1 MCESTGLR
9 VEVLTI
15 QVQEML
21 QRDGRLRWT
30 TYMSMFEPASVSTG
44 VASSTPDVTGSVQ
57 LNIRKS
63 ISGLE
68 GAWPVVVSI
77 TDGLIFAG
85 PTSNTP
91 ACGGMRVGESRL

>member
-1 MCESTGLR
+1 
-9 VEVLTI
+9 
-15 QVQEML
+15 
-21 QRDGRLRWT
+21 
-30 TYMSMFEPASVSTG
+30 MSMFEPASMSTG
-44 VASSTPDVTGSVQ
+44 VASSTPDLTNSVQ

-68 GAWPVVVSI
+68 GARPVVVSI
-77 TDGLIFAG
+77 TDGLTDGLIFAG